1 MATGKRTFRAAATP
15 MSAQALGDTAES
27 VSSDINNETD
37 GYMGS
42 QLTVDA
48 TFDASGTENVVVSV
62 YGSLD
67 GTNYDDVAVFSQEIT
82 VSAGAAVQISLVILD
97 LLHFRLG
104 CKHAASDTN
113 HATVTITEQAWRY
126 DIA

>member
-1 MATGKRTFRAAATP
+1 MATGKRIFRSAATP

-27 VSSDINNETD
+27 VSSDVDLETD

-42 QLTVDA
+42 HLTVDA
-48 TFDASGTENVVVSV
+48 TFHASGTENVVVSV